1 MPISYR
7 REMEKKAEARSSMI
21 SELLAS
27 NDKKRRDDEVLRS
40 IRDVSSPASLF
51 MELAVQASE
60 LSSAAMRM
68 ASHYA
73 GCRSKFTDEREVYK
87 VQELLYNVV
96 EEYTDVQMVSRCIG
110 LKEHEQLWDLKLS
123 EWCKTEGAGD
133 AGEEGRRHQDGT

>member
-7 REMEKKAEARSSMI
+7 REMEKKAEAKSSML

-27 NDKKRRDDEVLRS
+27 NEKKRNEDKVLKS

-60 LSSAAMRM
+60 LSNAAMKM

-73 GCRSKFTDEREVYK
+73 GCRSKFPDEREVYK

-96 EEYTDVQMVSRCIG
+96 EEYTDVKMVSRCIG
-110 LKEHEQLWDLKLS
+110 LDEHKQMFDQKLS
-123 EWCKTEGAGD
+123 EWCKSEGVED
-133 AGEEGRRHQDGT
+133 ASL

>member
-7 REMEKKAEARSSMI
+7 EEQFKKLQKKTSI
-21 SELLAS
+21 TSELIAL
-27 NDKKRRDDEVLRS
+27 DKKKRRDDKVLRS

-60 LSSAAMRM
+60 LSSAAMKM

-73 GCRSKFTDEREVYK
+73 GCRSKFPDEREVYK
-87 VQELLYNVV
+87 VQELLCNVI
-96 EEYTDVQMVSRCIG
+96 EEYTDVQMVTRCIG
-110 LKEHEQLWDLKLS
+110 LKEHEQLWDQKLS

-133 AGEEGRRHQDGT
+133 AGEEGRHHQDGA

>member
-7 REMEKKAEARSSMI
+7 EEQFKKLQAKTSMT
-21 SELLAS
+21 SELIAS
-27 NDKKRRDDEVLRS
+27 VKKKQAEDKALRS

-60 LSSAAMRM
+60 LSSAAMKM

-73 GCRSKFTDEREVYK
+73 GCRSKFPDEREVYK

-96 EEYTDVQMVSRCIG
+96 EEYSDLQMVSRCIG
-110 LKEHEQLWDLKLS
+110 LKEHEQLSEQKLS
-123 EWCKTEGAGD
+123 EWLESEGVGD
-133 AGEEGRRHQDGT
+133 VGE

>member
-27 NDKKRRDDEVLRS
+27 NEKKKRDDEVLRS
-40 IRDVSSPASLF
+40 IRDVSSSASLF

-87 VQELLYNVV
+87 VKELLYNVI

-110 LKEHEQLWDLKLS
+110 LKEHEQLWDVKLS
-123 EWCKTEGAGD
+123 EWCKMEGVGD
-133 AGEEGRRHQDGT
+133 AGEEGRHHQDGA

>member
-7 REMEKKAEARSSMI
+7 EEHFKKMQEKSSTV

-27 NDKKRRDDEVLRS
+27 VKKKQDEDKALRS

-60 LSSAAMRM
+60 LSSAAMKM

-73 GCRSKFTDEREVYK
+73 GCRSKFPDEREVYK

-96 EEYTDVQMVSRCIG
+96 EEYSDLQMVSRCIG
-110 LKEHEQLWDLKLS
+110 LKEHEQLSEQKLS
-123 EWCKTEGAGD
+123 EWLESEGVGD
-133 AGEEGRRHQDGT
+133 AGE

>member
-7 REMEKKAEARSSMI
+7 EEQYKKMREKSSIM
-21 SELLAS
+21 SEFLAS
-27 NDKKRRDDEVLRS
+27 NEKKRNKDKVLRS

-60 LSSAAMRM
+60 LSNAAMKM

-73 GCRSKFTDEREVYK
+73 GCRSKFPDEKEAYK

-96 EEYTDVQMVSRCIG
+96 EEYTDVQMVTRCIG
-110 LKEHEQLWDLKLS
+110 LHEHKQLLDQKLY
-123 EWCKTEGAGD
+123 EWCESEGV
-133 AGEEGRRHQDGT
+133 

>member
-1 MPISYR
+1 MPVSYR
-7 REMEKKAEARSSMI
+7 QEQYKKMQERADTI
-21 SELLAS
+21 SGLLAS
-27 NDKKRRDDEVLRS
+27 NEKKRADDKALKS

-87 VQELLYNVV
+87 VQELLYNVI

-110 LKEHEQLWDLKLS
+110 LKEHEQLWDQKLS
-123 EWCKTEGAGD
+123 EWCKSEGVGD
-133 AGEEGRRHQDGT
+133 AGE

>member
-7 REMEKKAEARSSMI
+7 REMEKKAEARSSIM

-27 NDKKRRDDEVLRS
+27 NEKKRADDKVLRS
-40 IRDVSSPASLF
+40 IRDVSGPASLF

-60 LSSAAMRM
+60 LSSAAMKM

-73 GCRSKFTDEREVYK
+73 GCRSKFPDEREVYK
-87 VQELLYNVV
+87 VKELLYNVI

-133 AGEEGRRHQDGT
+133 AGEEGRHHQDGA

>member
-7 REMEKKAEARSSMI
+7 REMEKRVEARSSTV

-27 NDKKRRDDEVLRS
+27 NEKKRADDKVLRS

-60 LSSAAMRM
+60 LSSAAMKM

-73 GCRSKFTDEREVYK
+73 GCRSKFPDEREVYK
-87 VQELLYNVV
+87 IQELLYNVI
-96 EEYTDVQMVSRCIG
+96 EEYSDVQMVSRCIG
-110 LKEHEQLWDLKLS
+110 LKEQEQLSDLKLS
-123 EWCKTEGAGD
+123 EWCKSEGVGD
-133 AGEEGRRHQDGT
+133 ACEQGRDHEDGA

>member
-27 NDKKRRDDEVLRS
+27 NEKKRRDDEVLRS
-40 IRDVSSPASLF
+40 IRDVSSSASLF

-87 VQELLYNVV
+87 VQELLYNVI

-110 LKEHEQLWDLKLS
+110 LKEHEQLWDVKLS
-123 EWCKTEGAGD
+123 EWCKTEGVGD
-133 AGEEGRRHQDGT
+133 AGEEGRHHQDGA

>member
-7 REMEKKAEARSSMI
+7 EEQYKKMQERASAMSELIASNEKKRAD
-21 SELLAS
+21 
-27 NDKKRRDDEVLRS
+27 DKVLRS

-60 LSSAAMRM
+60 LSNAAMKM

-73 GCRSKFTDEREVYK
+73 GCRSKFPDEREVYK

-96 EEYTDVQMVSRCIG
+96 EEYTDVLMVSRCIG
-110 LKEHEQLWDLKLS
+110 LDDHEQLWDQKLS
-123 EWCKTEGAGD
+123 EWLESEGVGD
-133 AGEEGRRHQDGT
+133 ASE

>member
-7 REMEKKAEARSSMI
+7 EEQFKKLQAKTSMT
-21 SELLAS
+21 SELIAS
-27 NDKKRRDDEVLRS
+27 VKKKQAEDKALRS

-60 LSSAAMRM
+60 LSSAAMKM

-73 GCRSKFTDEREVYK
+73 GCRSKFPDEREVYK

-96 EEYTDVQMVSRCIG
+96 EEYSDLQMVSRCIG
-110 LKEHEQLWDLKLS
+110 LKEHEQLSEQKLS
-123 EWCKTEGAGD
+123 EWLESEGVGD
-133 AGEEGRRHQDGT
+133 AGE

>member
-7 REMEKKAEARSSMI
+7 REMEKKAEARSSIM

-27 NDKKRRDDEVLRS
+27 NEKKRADDKVLKS

-51 MELAVQASE
+51 IELAVQASE

-87 VQELLYNVV
+87 VQELLYNVI

-133 AGEEGRRHQDGT
+133 AGEEGRHHQDGA

>member
-27 NDKKRRDDEVLRS
+27 NKKKMRDDEVLKS

-73 GCRSKFTDEREVYK
+73 GCSSKFTDEREVYK

-123 EWCKTEGAGD
+123 EWCKMEGAGD
-133 AGEEGRRHQDGT
+133 AGEEGRHHQDGA

>member
-7 REMEKKAEARSSMI
+7 EEQFKKMQEKSSAM

-27 NDKKRRDDEVLRS
+27 VKKKQAEDKALRS

-60 LSSAAMRM
+60 LSSAAMKT
-68 ASHYA
+68 ASYYA
-73 GCRSKFTDEREVYK
+73 GCRSKFPDEREVYK

-96 EEYTDVQMVSRCIG
+96 EEYSDLQMVSRCIG
-110 LKEHEQLWDLKLS
+110 LKEHEQLSEQKLS
-123 EWCKTEGAGD
+123 EWLESEGVGD
-133 AGEEGRRHQDGT
+133 ASK

>member
-7 REMEKKAEARSSMI
+7 EEQFKKMQEKSSAM

-27 NDKKRRDDEVLRS
+27 VKKKQAEDKALRS

-60 LSSAAMRM
+60 LSSAAMKM

-73 GCRSKFTDEREVYK
+73 GCRSKFPDEREVYK
-87 VQELLYNVV
+87 IQELLYNVV
-96 EEYTDVQMVSRCIG
+96 EEYSDLQMVSRCIG
-110 LKEHEQLWDLKLS
+110 LKEHEQLSEQKLS
-123 EWCKTEGAGD
+123 EWLESEGVGD
-133 AGEEGRRHQDGT
+133 AGE

>member
-7 REMEKKAEARSSMI
+7 REMEKKAEARSSIM

-27 NDKKRRDDEVLRS
+27 NEKKRADDKALKS

-60 LSSAAMRM
+60 LSSAAMKM

-73 GCRSKFTDEREVYK
+73 GCRSKFPDEREVYK
-87 VQELLYNVV
+87 IQELLYNVI
-96 EEYTDVQMVSRCIG
+96 EEYSDLQMVSRCIG
-110 LKEHEQLWDLKLS
+110 LQEHKQLWDQKLS
-123 EWCKTEGAGD
+123 EWCKSEGVEDAGD
-133 AGEEGRRHQDGT
+133 

>member
-7 REMEKKAEARSSMI
+7 REMEKKAEARSSIM

-27 NDKKRRDDEVLRS
+27 NEKKRADDKVLRS

-87 VQELLYNVV
+87 VQELLYNVI

-110 LKEHEQLWDLKLS
+110 LKEHEQLFSQKLS
-123 EWCKTEGAGD
+123 EWCESEGVAD
-133 AGEEGRRHQDGT
+133 VGEEGRHHQDGA

>member
-7 REMEKKAEARSSMI
+7 EEQFKKLQKKTSI
-21 SELLAS
+21 TSELIAL
-27 NDKKRRDDEVLRS
+27 NEKKRRDDEVLRS

-87 VQELLYNVV
+87 VQELLYNVI

-110 LKEHEQLWDLKLS
+110 LHEHEQLWGLKLS
-123 EWCKTEGAGD
+123 EWCKSEGAGD
-133 AGEEGRRHQDGT
+133 AGEEGRHHQDGA

>member
-7 REMEKKAEARSSMI
+7 EEQFKKMQMKSSMT
-21 SELLAS
+21 SELIAS
-27 NDKKRRDDEVLRS
+27 NEKKRRDDKVLRS

-60 LSSAAMRM
+60 LSNAAMKM

-73 GCRSKFTDEREVYK
+73 GCRSKFPDEREVYK

-96 EEYTDVQMVSRCIG
+96 EEYSDVQMVSRCIG
-110 LKEHEQLWDLKLS
+110 LNEHEQLWDQKLS
-123 EWCKTEGAGD
+123 EWLKSEGVED
-133 AGEEGRRHQDGT
+133 ACE

>member
-7 REMEKKAEARSSMI
+7 EEHFKKLHEKSSTM

-27 NDKKRRDDEVLRS
+27 VKKKQDEDKALRS

-60 LSSAAMRM
+60 LSSAAMKT
-68 ASHYA
+68 ASYYA
-73 GCRSKFTDEREVYK
+73 GCRSKFPDEREVYK

-110 LKEHEQLWDLKLS
+110 LKEHEQLSEQKLS
-123 EWCKTEGAGD
+123 EWLESEGVGD
-133 AGEEGRRHQDGT
+133 AGE

>member
-7 REMEKKAEARSSMI
+7 REMEKKAEARSSIM

-27 NDKKRRDDEVLRS
+27 NEKKRADDKVLRS

-60 LSSAAMRM
+60 LSSAAMKM

-73 GCRSKFTDEREVYK
+73 GCRSKFPDEREVYK
-87 VQELLYNVV
+87 VKELLYNVI

-133 AGEEGRRHQDGT
+133 AGEEGRHHQDGA

>member
-7 REMEKKAEARSSMI
+7 REMEKKAEARSSIM

-27 NDKKRRDDEVLRS
+27 NEKKRADNKVLKS

-87 VQELLYNVV
+87 VQELLYNVI

-133 AGEEGRRHQDGT
+133 AGEEGRHHQDGA